1 MILRLSSR
9 QNTPR
14 VNSKQWLDKCPSN
27 LPCFL
32 ALSMDHLRKVIP
44 RKRLTKLPETWSLTF
59 RVSCNSNKTSS
70 TTLLTETIGKEFQES
85 LDLRLQWLM
94 NMRGSRTKLL
104 RLVMTGKLS
113 LMKRMLPQLKPS
125 SIKLRREP
133 KTLEEIK
140 QSSTGLSKSRSNN
153 LRVKPTR
160 PSKINLRL
168 KSKLLMH
175 KLMPLKTRRI

>member
-1 MILRLSSR
+1 
-9 QNTPR
+9 
-14 VNSKQWLDKCPSN
+14 
-27 LPCFL
+27 
-32 ALSMDHLRKVIP
+32 
-44 RKRLTKLPETWSLTF
+44 
-59 RVSCNSNKTSS
+59 
-70 TTLLTETIGKEFQES
+70 
-85 LDLRLQWLM
+85 
-94 NMRGSRTKLL
+94 
-104 RLVMTGKLS
+104 MTGKLS
-113 LMKRMLPQLKPS
+113 LMRRMLPQLKPS